1 MTHAEKIQQAHEF
14 NLDAA
19 YREIESREMQGEDM
33 SDYYVDETT
42 YAIIKSV
49 KPTVDYNDYGVRM
62 FTGEFAMQMLGI

>member
-49 KPTVDYNDYGVRM
+49 KTNHPYGVRM